1 MAEAGHRH
9 ENDRN
14 NGVAH
19 FLEHMMFK
27 VIRLCLLLPLAQ
39 HRRFAL
45 VICMTGIYK

>member
-9 ENDRN
+9 ETEQN

-27 VIRLCLLLPLAQ
+27 VIEHISTA
-39 HRRFAL
+39 
-45 VICMTGIYK
+45 ICAVSTIYT